1 MKLKNHSEYTMFK
14 RCHYKTYIR
23 KVIKY
28 SVIQKITE
36 EAQKWVGTP
45 GASENLEQYLE
56 KIREIEKD
64 A

>member
-1 MKLKNHSEYTMFK
+1 MFK

-45 GASENLEQYLE
+45 GASENLEQYL
-56 KIREIEKD
+56 
-64 A
+64 